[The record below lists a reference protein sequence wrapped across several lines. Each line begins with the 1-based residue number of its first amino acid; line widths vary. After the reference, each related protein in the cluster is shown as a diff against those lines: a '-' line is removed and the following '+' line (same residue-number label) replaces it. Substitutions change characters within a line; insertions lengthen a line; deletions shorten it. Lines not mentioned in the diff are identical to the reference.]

1 MRAAKRTDLLSF
13 EDAIEKYTKEYVED
27 LYLSQKLNN
36 LIIAEKLNV
45 SKSCLFRIYNYY
57 GLKREHPKEHYCVV
71 CGAPIP
77 NTKSQRY
84 SKTCSENCAK
94 LCREQTMVE
103 RYGVTS
109 MFYDVDKIKSSW
121 IVKLGTDNPSKLKT
135 VRDKVKKTSLE
146 KYGVDCTLNSVQS
159 KEKAINTS
167 IERYGTQHPQS
178 SDIIK
183 NKISES
189 WKNKSE
195 EELDSI
201 KERRAETN
209 LLKFG
214 VINPFS
220 SDEIKEK
227 IKTTVLDHYGVEYP
241 SQNPEV
247 IKKQRETVR
256 EKIKLDKEYYS
267 KISQK
272 RFETN
277 LKKYG
282 VKSFAQ
288 SDIFRGIIQDIWAN
302 KSQEEINS
310 IVSQRRLTNIQ
321 RYGVAAV
328 NQIPHWNSCESKP
341 NEKFAEL
348 LKNNNINFRRE
359 IAVGKYYY
367 DFLVNDYLIEINP
380 TITHNIDFIPFI
392 NGKPK
397 DKNYHLNKT
406 LEATNSNYKCLHVW
420 EWDDV
425 NKILDIINPDKI
437 KIYARNCS
445 IESISKQDTDNFLN
459 NYHLQGTCNGQTH
472 RYALKYNNEI
482 VQVITFGKPRYN
494 KHYDFELLRL
504 CTKSGY
510 SVVGGVEKLFRQFID
525 EFPTVSI
532 ISYCDFSKFSGDVYK
547 KLGFIFIKRNTP
559 SIHWYNTSKKYHITD
574 NLLRQRGFDQLF
586 GTNFGKNTSNV
597 ELMLQHKY
605 YRVCDCGQLVFGYNI
620 HNEGL
625 NNG

>member
-1 MRAAKRTDLLSF
+1 MRAAKRTDLLLF
-13 EDAIEKYTKEYVED
+13 EDAIKKYTKDYIEG
-27 LYLSQKLNN
+27 LYISQKLNN

-109 MFYDVDKIKSSW
+109 TFYDTDKIKSSW
-121 IVKLGTDNPSKLKT
+121 NIKLGVDNPSKSKEI
-135 VRDKVKKTSLE
+135 RDKVKKTSLE
-146 KYGVDCTLNSVQS
+146 KYGVDCTLNSAQS
-159 KEKAINTS
+159 KEKAISTS
-167 IERYGTQHPQS
+167 IEKYGAEHPQS
-178 SDIIK
+178 SAIVKDK
-183 NKISES
+183 VVEN

-195 EELDSI
+195 EELNSI
-201 KERRAETN
+201 KEKRSKTN

-220 SDEIKEK
+220 SDEIKRK
-227 IKTTVLDHYGVEYP
+227 IKRTVLDRYGVEYS
-241 SQNPEV
+241 SQCPEV
-247 IKKQRETVR
+247 IKKQKETVK
-256 EKIKLDKEYYS
+256 EKIELDKEYYS
-267 KISQK
+267 KICQK
-272 RFETN
+272 RFKTN

-288 SDIFRGIIQDIWAN
+288 SNLFKGMIQDIWAN

-310 IVSQRRLTNIQ
+310 IVTQRRLTNIQ
-321 RYGVAAV
+321 RYGANVPS
-328 NQIPHWNSCESKP
+328 QSPCWNYSESKP

-359 IAVGKYYY
+359 IAVGNYYY
-367 DFLVNDYLIEINP
+367 DFLVNDYLIEIDP

-406 LEATNSNYKCLHVW
+406 LVAVNNNYKCLHVW

-445 IESISKQDTDNFLN
+445 VEVLSKQEADNFLN
-459 NYHLQGTCNGQTH
+459 NYEQDI
-472 RYALKYNNEI
+472 YI
-482 VQVITFGKPRYN
+482 
-494 KHYDFELLRL
+494 
-504 CTKSGY
+504 
-510 SVVGGVEKLFRQFID
+510 
-525 EFPTVSI
+525 
-532 ISYCDFSKFSGDVYK
+532 
-547 KLGFIFIKRNTP
+547 
-559 SIHWYNTSKKYHITD
+559 
-574 NLLRQRGFDQLF
+574 
-586 GTNFGKNTSNV
+586 
-597 ELMLQHKY
+597 
-605 YRVCDCGQLVFGYNI
+605 
-620 HNEGL
+620 
-625 NNG
+625 